1 MSARANQPP
10 AAFFF
15 RAGERKAAVADRA
28 EEHSSSVANGSWDC
42 VFSEGNLC
50 EKFREAAELILV
62 PLLVLVLLLAQSRV
76 EYVGGTLPAVASG
89 AGGSMELSDSRYFA
103 FYTKGTQVRVPY
115 DRINLLEYGQKVDR
129 RLLMAVV
136 ISPMFLL
143 AKSRKHFL
151 TVGYT
156 DDDGRQQAMVF
167 RVDKN
172 GIRAALVGLEAR
184 TGQKVQYQDPEARKA
199 GKG

>member
-1 MSARANQPP
+1 MTMRLWLLSEMNSRPPASSARILP
-10 AAFFF
+10 
-15 RAGERKAAVADRA
+15 
-28 EEHSSSVANGSWDC
+28 
-42 VFSEGNLC
+42 GNL
-50 EKFREAAELILV
+50 
-62 PLLVLVLLLAQSRV
+62 SG
-76 EYVGGTLPAVASG
+76 VGGALD
-89 AGGSMELSDSRYFA
+89 LSDNRYLA
-103 FYTKGTQVRVPY
+103 FYTRGAQVRVPY
-115 DRINLLEYGQKVDR
+115 ERINLLEYGQKVDR

-156 DDDGRQQAMVF
+156 DDDGKQQAMVF

-172 GIRAALVGLEAR
+172 GIRSALVGLEAR
-184 TGQKVQYQDPEARKA
+184 TGQKVQYQDGEARKA

>member
-1 MSARANQPP
+1 M
-10 AAFFF
+10 
-15 RAGERKAAVADRA
+15 D
-28 EEHSSSVANGSWDC
+28 
-42 VFSEGNLC
+42 
-50 EKFREAAELILV
+50 EKFSAGVELILV

-76 EYVGGTLPAVASG
+76 EYVGGTLPTVASG
-89 AGGSMELSDSRYFA
+89 TGGSMELSDSRYFA
-103 FYTKGTQVRVPY
+103 FYTRGTPVRVPY

-172 GIRAALVGLEAR
+172 GIRSALVSLEAR

>member
-1 MSARANQPP
+1 MGR
-10 AAFFF
+10 
-15 RAGERKAAVADRA
+15 G
-28 EEHSSSVANGSWDC
+28 HC
-42 VFSEGNLC
+42 VFSEGNLR
-50 EKFREAAELILV
+50 EKFRAGAELVLV
-62 PLLVLVLLLAQSRV
+62 PLLALVLLLAQSRV
-76 EYVGGTLPAVASG
+76 EYIGGTLPAVASG
-89 AGGSMELSDSRYFA
+89 AGGSLELSDSRYFA

-115 DRINLLEYGQKVDR
+115 DRINLIEYGQKVDR

-143 AKSRKHFL
+143 AKTRKHFL

-156 DDDGRQQAMVF
+156 DDDGKQQAMVF

-172 GIRAALVGLEAR
+172 GIRAALVSLEAR

>member
-1 MSARANQPP
+1 
-10 AAFFF
+10 
-15 RAGERKAAVADRA
+15 
-28 EEHSSSVANGSWDC
+28 
-42 VFSEGNLC
+42 
-50 EKFREAAELILV
+50 V
-62 PLLVLVLLLAQSRV
+62 PLLAFILLLVQSHV
-76 EYVGGTLPAVASG
+76 EYAGGTLPALASG
-89 AGGSMELSDSRYFA
+89 AGGSLELSDSRYFA